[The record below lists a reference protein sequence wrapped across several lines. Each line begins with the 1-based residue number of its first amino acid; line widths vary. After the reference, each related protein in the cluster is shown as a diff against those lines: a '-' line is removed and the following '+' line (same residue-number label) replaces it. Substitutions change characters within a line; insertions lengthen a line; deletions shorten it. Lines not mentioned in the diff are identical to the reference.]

1 MRRVSG
7 LRLTESSK
15 INFTI
20 DIMNLLK
27 DILPDVGKKCTI
39 KYVPVERTFAHNAHK
54 ILFQFSTVNKSKLE
68 ISELVKVSK
77 L

>member
-1 MRRVSG
+1 MKA
-7 LRLTESSK
+7 SSK
-15 INFTI
+15 IAKTKFNKI
-20 DIMNLLK
+20 Q
-27 DILPDVGKKCTI
+27 LPKKIHKIRRKATI